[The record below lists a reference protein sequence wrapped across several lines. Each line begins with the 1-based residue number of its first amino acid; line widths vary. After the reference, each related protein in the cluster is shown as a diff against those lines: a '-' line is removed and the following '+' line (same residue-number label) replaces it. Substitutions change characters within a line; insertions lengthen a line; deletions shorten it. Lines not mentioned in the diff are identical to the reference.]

1 MNTNEFLSKLNDRLY
16 FLPKKEA
23 DNLLD
28 YYKENGE
35 KRQMRRL
42 YGLMKRV
49 VARTENIT
57 DEERKRY
64 NDEIDR

>member
-1 MNTNEFLSKLNDRLY
+1 
-16 FLPKKEA
+16 
-23 DNLLD
+23 
-28 YYKENGE
+28 
-35 KRQMRRL
+35 MRRL

-57 DEERKRY
+57 DDERKRY

>member
-1 MNTNEFLSKLNDRLY
+1 MKINNMDKLKELEKESQELLSSIKSM
-16 FLPKKEA
+16 A
-23 DNLLD
+23 D
-28 YYKENGE
+28 KENGE